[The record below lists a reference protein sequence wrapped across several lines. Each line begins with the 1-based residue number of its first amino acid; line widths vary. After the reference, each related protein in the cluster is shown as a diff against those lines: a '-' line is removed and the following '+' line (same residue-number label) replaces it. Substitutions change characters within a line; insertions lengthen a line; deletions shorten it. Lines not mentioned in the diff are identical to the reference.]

1 MNIYYNNAEDP
12 YEKKL
17 VEMKEIKN
25 GNIYPGWMRLTYKDE
40 NGNKKRYF
48 SQYDTIQSI
57 LINAC
62 YINYKNMNY
71 APELR
76 YVEIGDGLIIDF

>member
-25 GNIYPGWMRLTYKDE
+25 GNIYPGWMRLTYKDKME
-40 NGNKKRYF
+40 IKK
-48 SQYDTIQSI
+48 DILVNMIQS
-57 LINAC
+57 NQ
-62 YINYKNMNY
+62 
-71 APELR
+71 
-76 YVEIGDGLIIDF
+76 F

>member
-1 MNIYYNNAEDP
+1 
-12 YEKKL
+12 
-17 VEMKEIKN
+17 
-25 GNIYPGWMRLTYKDE
+25 MRLTYKDE